1 MSAQPG
7 DKLLNLPNMLTALR
21 FVLAPVFAVMVLQN
35 RPLAALLVVC
45 LAGATDVLD
54 GFAARKLGLQ
64 TEIGVLIDPLAD
76 KFLGATAFI
85 LLSIRGLGAANVI
98 PLWLTATVLGRDLII
113 VLGGLVISLA
123 RGRRNFTPTVLGKT
137 STVLQV
143 MTVIWVVLGNYVQAS
158 SWRLTPAA
166 AWATSV
172 RVLSW
177 FYVATLAF
185 TIVSGCQYV
194 VRGFRQM
201 FPGRRT

>member
-1 MSAQPG
+1 MSARAG

-21 FVLAPVFAVMVLQN
+21 FVLAPVFAVMVLRN

-45 LAGATDVLD
+45 LAGASDVLD

-85 LLSIRGLGAANVI
+85 LLSIRGLGGANVI

-123 RGRRNFTPTVLGKT
+123 RGRQKFTPTVLGKT

-158 SWRLTPAA
+158 SWRLTPAV
-166 AWATSV
+166 AWATSA
-172 RVLSW
+172 RALSW
-177 FYVATLAF
+177 FYVATLAVA
-185 TIVSGCQYV
+185 IVSGCQYV
-194 VRGFRQM
+194 VRGYRQM
-201 FPGRRT
+201 FTGRA